1 MAFKNEKFLKV
12 KYYAFGGTG
21 TGASAADPASPV
33 DSDVMAIE
41 AGMVIEFVNV
51 VVTTAITGT
60 TQLDVG
66 DDDDQNGFV
75 AAATLTAGAV
85 SPANFAAAGAYLAA
99 GLKKFYSAAGKEVKL
114 DITTA
119 MTAGAFAVEVEGYMI

>member
-1 MAFKNEKFLKV
+1 MSFKNEKFLKV
-12 KYYAFGGTG
+12 KYYAFGGSG
-21 TGASAADPASPV
+21 GGASAADPASPV

-41 AGMVIEFVNV
+41 AGMVIESCEV
-51 VVTTAITGT
+51 VVSTAITGT

-75 AAATLTAGAV
+75 AAATLTAAV
-85 SPANFAAAGAYLAA
+85 SPATSAAAGAYLAA
-99 GLKKFYSAAGKEVKL
+99 GAKKHYASAGKEVKL

-119 MTAGAFAVEVEGYMI
+119 MTAGAFAVKVAGYMI

>member
-1 MAFKNEKFLKV
+1 MAFLNEEFLKV
-12 KYYAFGGTG
+12 KYYAFGGSG
-21 TGASAADPASPV
+21 AGASAADPASPV

-41 AGMVIEFVNV
+41 AGMVIEGVDV
-51 VVTTAITGT
+51 LVTTAITGT

-75 AAATLTAGAV
+75 AAATLTDGAV
-85 SPANFAAAGAYLAA
+85 SVGAGAYLASGA
-99 GLKKFYSAAGKEVKL
+99 KKLYEASGKEVKL

-119 MTAGAFAVEVEGYMI
+119 MTAGAFVVKVKGYKV